1 MTFETAGQPSLPPGE
16 IDSSIAVPPYKDRVP
31 TLGEHLDAYERSR
44 PEEQTEIDPHAAQ
57 RVYLLVAALGGVLLA
72 AGLAFALSALLLIT

>member
-1 MTFETAGQPSLPPGE
+1 MRFETAGQSSNPSRE
-16 IDSSIAVPPYKDRVP
+16 IESSIEVPSYKDRVP

-44 PEEQTEIDPHAAQ
+44 PEEQTEIDPYAAQ